1 MAHINTCVYAMSLVS
16 VVRF

>member
-1 MAHINTCVYAMSLVS
+1 MAHINTFVYAMSLVS